1 MSTREHKG
9 KGDLACCGLEGGISR
24 VFKSEDITPA
34 SSHLASIEGSRHL
47 ALVDQRA
54 KVTAGGECCDVM
66 QGCDQRAPW
75 QPREQRRPAA

>member
-9 KGDLACCGLEGGISR
+9 KGALTCCSLEGGINR
-24 VFKSEDITPA
+24 VFKAKDVTPT
-34 SSHLASIEGSRHL
+34 SGHLAGVEGARHL

-54 KVTAGGECCDVM
+54 KVTAGGEYCDVM

-75 QPREQRRPAA
+75 RPREQRRPAA